1 VAASPDPLDW
11 VRELGLEE
19 PWEYARFEAFARVYL
34 NAGKKRWVEAE
45 HILPGIGQEVE
56 LLLRLRSGSRR
67 N

>member
-1 VAASPDPLDW
+1 MAASPDPLDW
-11 VRELGLEE
+11 VRELGLQQ

-34 NAGKKRWVEAE
+34 DAGVDRWARLERL
-45 HILPGIGQEVE
+45 LPGIGREVL